1 MMYYLFYMLQ
11 FYSVK
16 GFDNIRDNNDS
27 LALKPRRGQFAF
39 FSNFTNRGCLRNGSY
54 RSTFAKKITKTEK
67 AGKMTK
73 LSYSI
78 AKDCV
83 QFVSEMHSLSSMASS
98 IRAKLP
104 GKNILE
110 QKQYLRDNVKA
121 TFAKL
126 MSEKAKLSPTSLE
139 YNWELLYEHIFGT
152 HEQKTMLRK

>member
-1 MMYYLFYMLQ
+1 MIVLPCNR
-11 FYSVK
+11 V
-16 GFDNIRDNNDS
+16 
-27 LALKPRRGQFAF
+27 GQFAF
-39 FSNFTNRGCLRNGSY
+39 FQISQIGVAYATDLIVVPFP
-54 RSTFAKKITKTEK
+54 KKITKTEK
-67 AGKMTK
+67 TGKMTK
-73 LSYSI
+73 LSYTI

-126 MSEKAKLSPTSLE
+126 MSEKEKLSPTSLK
-139 YNWELLYEHIFGT
+139 YNW
-152 HEQKTMLRK
+152 

>member
-1 MMYYLFYMLQ
+1 MTYYLFYMLQ

-16 GFDNIRDNNDS
+16 GFDNIRDINDAS
-27 LALKPRRGQFAF
+27 GNLLF
-39 FSNFTNRGCLRNGSY
+39 FKFHKSGLLTQRILSQY
-54 RSTFAKKITKTEK
+54 RSRKKQQTEK
-67 AGKMTK
+67 PGKMTK

-110 QKQYLRDNVKA
+110 QKKYLRDNVKA

-126 MSEKAKLSPTSLE
+126 MSQKAKLSPTSLK